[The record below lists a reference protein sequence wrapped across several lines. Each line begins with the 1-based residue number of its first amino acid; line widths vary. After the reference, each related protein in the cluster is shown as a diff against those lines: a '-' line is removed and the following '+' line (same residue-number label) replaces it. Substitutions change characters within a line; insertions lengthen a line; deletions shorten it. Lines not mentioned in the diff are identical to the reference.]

1 MELGRQAL
9 EAIERHTRVPCGFAS
24 VRDVRLIHAGPDL
37 SRANHANL
45 EDRFDSFVLA
55 ETFKYALPAAAFLT
69 TCCHS
74 LLATHFS
81 SSTVP
86 VY

>member
-37 SRANHANL
+37 SHANPANL

-55 ETFKYALPAAAFLT
+55 ETFKYALPAAAAAALLAAS
-69 TCCHS
+69 C
-74 LLATHFS
+74 LATHLS